1 MVPSLEDLRAAR
13 KSHAPVTKIMLVLGC
28 GHTPAGMDRS
38 ARGSSRDR
46 GRQPPQVRGSTRVQG
61 PPRAL
66 DCQHRQPRGLAR
78 FPPVTQRLAPHGTG
92 LPGPAPGGCPA
103 WLMTSVRTAL
113 EERRSCAVAATN
125 SPVVLQEVPGRYVHV
140 LTRYGSRT
148 SVRGPTIE
156 TYGESAGLITSHVL
170 GMDITQSNCAETRKE
185 LASRMSMEEIDALF
199 GTGMS
204 AQARAL
210 VMQMQHW

>member
-1 MVPSLEDLRAAR
+1 
-13 KSHAPVTKIMLVLGC
+13 
-28 GHTPAGMDRS
+28 
-38 ARGSSRDR
+38 
-46 GRQPPQVRGSTRVQG
+46 
-61 PPRAL
+61 
-66 DCQHRQPRGLAR
+66 
-78 FPPVTQRLAPHGTG
+78 
-92 LPGPAPGGCPA
+92 
-103 WLMTSVRTAL
+103 MTSVRTAL

-125 SPVVLQEVPGRYVHV
+125 SPVVLQGVPGRYVHV

-156 TYGESAGLITSHVL
+156 TYGESTGLITSHVL
-170 GMDITQSNCAETRKE
+170 GMDITQSNCAETLKE

-210 VMQMQHW
+210 VMQMQHRYERPQAGTPPQGKTPSPGLRKCRERDQ